1 MQSHCCSYFPA
12 HTRLPL
18 VAPFAWKGY
27 ILGELWH
34 WDSHGPS
41 NSSLL
46 TEPSK
51 LSGMANVLLE
61 HAAAYQRRGGRTWAR
76 FVTGQLGLFIQPHVF
91 GLGHRQR
98 VRREL
103 CEDRQTALLMTR
115 PCPKKRETGYQCT
128 PHCKWSCSAVK
139 LWWTAQTSLWL
150 HCQINLHNRLPAE
163 EWEVGLRPTAI
174 MKTSYFHSFVI
185 MSNKKKCL
193 RKYVHEMLQYN
204 CILTQNTKED
214 TFYLYRNNG
223 PHTQRTI
230 CTSTAGLSHWRVLKM
245 ACRSF
250 IVGLLDRGGTAGG
263 RKQCEDQ

>member
-1 MQSHCCSYFPA
+1 MQSHYCSYFTA

-27 ILGELWH
+27 ILEELWH

-61 HAAAYQRRGGRTWAR
+61 HAAAYQPRGGRTRACL
-76 FVTGQLGLFIQPHVF
+76 VTVQLGLFIQLHVF
-91 GLGHRQR
+91 LLGCRKRNHRGTLYGPLNCT
-98 VRREL
+98 VN
-103 CEDRQTALLMTR
+103 DTTVS
-115 PCPKKRETGYQCT
+115 KKRETGHQCT

-163 EWEVGLRPTAI
+163 ETEVGLKPTAI
-174 MKTSYFHSFVI
+174 MKASFFHSWIGQMQVKPAKRRFVFFCHLVKQKHEI
-185 MSNKKKCL
+185 C
-193 RKYVHEMLQYN
+193 RKYASDML
-204 CILTQNTKED
+204 LKV
-214 TFYLYRNNG
+214 LK
-223 PHTQRTI
+223 HV
-230 CTSTAGLSHWRVLKM
+230 LHWRDEAKG
-245 ACRSF
+245 SF
-250 IVGLLDRGGTAGG
+250 FKSWHVVQLAVF
-263 RKQCEDQ
+263 